1 MSATHQTASPTAPT
15 FQPAER
21 SRWLMLAILLGGQF
35 MAILDVTIVNVA
47 MPTMGTDL
55 DASGASLQLI
65 VSGYTISYAVLLI
78 TGARLGTMYGRRRL
92 FLGGVV
98 GFTVASL
105 ACGLAPTTFALI
117 LARFVQGAA
126 AAVMVPQVIS
136 VINAR
141 FEGTARVRAL
151 SGYTAVLAVGSL
163 AGQVLGGVLVS
174 ADLFGLDWRLVFLVN
189 VPVGVAIAIAT
200 LRLVPADRPDDG
212 QRRIDVAGLALVAPA
227 VLLLVVPLVL
237 GHELDWPAWAFPAI
251 AAGLVLAVGFVV
263 VERRVITRGGD
274 PLLDLRVLRSPGL
287 PIGLL
292 TIVAGMVVFGAFIF
306 TMSIHLQAGLGDSAL
321 RTGLTFAPSGVAFGF
336 VSLTW
341 ARLPERMHHAI
352 TSVGLVLAAIALLV
366 LIADLH
372 GGGRGGVG
380 LYVVL
385 GLIGLGLGGAFGAM
399 VTHALINVPPR
410 SAADASGLLTTT
422 VQLSQVIGVAVFGSV
437 FLSLSE
443 RPADDASAHA
453 VSVTLGLLAAVLAA
467 GTIGGAFL
475 GRTVL
480 RARRAALATA

>member
-1 MSATHQTASPTAPT
+1 MSATYDSASPTAPT
-15 FQPAER
+15 FQSGQR

-47 MPTMGTDL
+47 MPTMGSDL

-92 FLGGVV
+92 FLGGMA

-105 ACGLAPTTFALI
+105 ACGLAPTTLALI
-117 LARFVQGAA
+117 LARFVQGAGA
-126 AAVMVPQVIS
+126 ALMVPQVIS

-151 SGYTAVLAVGSL
+151 SGYTAVLAVGAL

-174 ADLFGLDWRLVFLVN
+174 ANLFGLDWRLVFLVN

-200 LRLVPADRPDDG
+200 LRFVPADRPNGG

-237 GHELDWPAWAFPAI
+237 GHEMDWAAWAFAAI
-251 AAGLVLAVGFVV
+251 ASGVLLAVGFVV
-263 VERRVITRGGD
+263 VERRVVARGGD

-292 TIVAGMVVFGAFIF
+292 TIVAGMTVFGAFIF

-341 ARLPERMHHAI
+341 ARLPERVHHSI
-352 TSVGLVLAAIALLV
+352 TPIGLVLAAIALLV
-366 LIADLH
+366 LIVDLH

-380 LYVVL
+380 LYVAL
-385 GLIGLGLGGAFGAM
+385 GLVGLGLGGAFGAM

-422 VQLSQVIGVAVFGSV
+422 VQLSQVVGVAVFGSV
-437 FLSLSE
+437 FLSLSD
-443 RPADDASAHA
+443 RSAGDASAYA
-453 VSVTLGLLAAVLAA
+453 VSVTLGLLIAVLAA
-467 GTIGGAFL
+467 GTIGGVAL

-480 RARRAALATA
+480 RARRAALTTA